1 MEETPMDEKWLIN
14 RVCVTQD
21 VAIECQTSEEK
32 LKIVGWF
39 LEHGIGVG
47 PATKEGYMRGVAHM
61 DFPFLAFAPGAKQI
75 HGYSAPLVDNGTL
88 HVLTYHAIS
97 HIIDVPLD
105 FGEFEAES
113 DGLEALINSL

>member
-1 MEETPMDEKWLIN
+1 MEETPMNEKWLIN

-21 VAIECQTSEEK
+21 VAIECQKPEEK
-32 LKIVGWF
+32 LKVVGWF
-39 LEHGIGVG
+39 LERRIGVG
-47 PATKEGYMRGVAHM
+47 PATRDDYMRGFSNM
-61 DFPFLAFAPGAKQI
+61 KWPFLIFAPGAKQI
-75 HGYSAPLVDNGTL
+75 QGYSTPPSNRTL